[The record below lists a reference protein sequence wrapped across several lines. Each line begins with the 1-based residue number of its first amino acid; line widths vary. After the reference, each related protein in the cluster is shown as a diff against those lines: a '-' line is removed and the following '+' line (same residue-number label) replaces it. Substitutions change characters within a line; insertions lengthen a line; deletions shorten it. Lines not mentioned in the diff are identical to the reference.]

1 VRRRAGGERGG
12 GEGQRH
18 RERRPGHEV
27 DERQREI
34 VALSRAMGLRR
45 PRGQRDGGGGED
57 RERPGPYRFG
67 TS

>member
-1 VRRRAGGERGG
+1 
-12 GEGQRH
+12 
-18 RERRPGHEV
+18 
-27 DERQREI
+27 
-34 VALSRAMGLRR
+34 MGLRR